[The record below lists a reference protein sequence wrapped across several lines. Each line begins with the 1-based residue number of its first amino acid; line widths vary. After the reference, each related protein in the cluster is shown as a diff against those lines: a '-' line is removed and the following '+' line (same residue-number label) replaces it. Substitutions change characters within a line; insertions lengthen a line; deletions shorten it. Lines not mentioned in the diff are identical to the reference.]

1 MAILFKCKKW
11 RDLLS
16 GPITEVT
23 KILHGLVVGKILLH
37 TGENPSE
44 ARRWRMSAAPSKNSW
59 GLRGAAPNKVLQLLP
74 SFKLGIS
81 ISST

>member
-1 MAILFKCKKW
+1 MAILFSYKKW
-11 RDLLS
+11 RDLLL

-37 TGENPSE
+37 TGENPNE
-44 ARRWRMSAAPSKNSW
+44 ARRWRMSVALSKNSW
-59 GLRGAAPNKVLQLLP
+59 ESTGRSPKKVLQLLP
-74 SFKLGIS
+74 SFKLGSS